1 MRLLV
6 FGSSWAGRGSRS
18 VKFLV
23 YKDIRRVASKRS
35 SGKLH
40 VACLWNEGVTLGETT
55 PENMNRE
62 SSAAWDAAAD
72 WWKERTEESD
82 PYRQYVHGPALLDA
96 CGDVDGLN
104 VLDVGCGAGYFS
116 RKLAGAGARVQAFD
130 YSGNLLALAADE
142 KSKSPLGI
150 QYERLDAGLISDRF
164 EPQSFDLVTGCMSIA
179 DIFPLDAALAGIH
192 SVLKTG
198 GKFCFSLP
206 HPIATPPGS
215 RWEKDPDNG
224 FAGRM
229 MSSYFGRRRV
239 ASGLNRVVGKVEG
252 PEIKVWHMPVSDW
265 QQLLSDV
272 GFAVARFAEP
282 HPTPAQVEEHAGLDW
297 RPNCPEFMVVSTTR
311 T

>member
-62 SSAAWDAAAD
+62 SSATWDAAAD

-142 KSKSPLGI
+142 ESKSPLGI

-164 EPQSFDLVTGCMSIA
+164 EPQCFENWREVLLQ
-179 DIFPLDAALAGIH
+179 FAA
-192 SVLKTG
+192 
-198 GKFCFSLP
+198 
-206 HPIATPPGS
+206 
-215 RWEKDPDNG
+215 PDC
-224 FAGRM
+224 
-229 MSSYFGRRRV
+229 Y
-239 ASGLNRVVGKVEG
+239 
-252 PEIKVWHMPVSDW
+252 
-265 QQLLSDV
+265 
-272 GFAVARFAEP
+272 
-282 HPTPAQVEEHAGLDW
+282 
-297 RPNCPEFMVVSTTR
+297 TTR
-311 T
+311 KSVGEGS